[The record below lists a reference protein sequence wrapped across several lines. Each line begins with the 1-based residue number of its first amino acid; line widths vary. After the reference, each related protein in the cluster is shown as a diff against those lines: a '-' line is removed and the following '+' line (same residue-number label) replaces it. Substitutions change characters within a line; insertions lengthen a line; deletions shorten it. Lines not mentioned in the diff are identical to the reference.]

1 MPKPRQH
8 RVAAKL
14 RPPRMSHC
22 IPLCLEFGEEVPSPV
37 RARMF
42 YAFRVFAAIYG
53 HAVVENNRSGDSLN
67 CFYGAGVGNSG
78 ARRIPS
84 RYVLR
89 RPEDPAPKPQAATYA
104 KEEFNLF
111 HGRDQVSGNPDW
123 LAEIFEWL
131 SAAHE
136 MSVKARDAIGRIPYA
151 QTVFGRYGI
160 SPLRPHASLMMAWF
174 ENFISGGQLE
184 KVSEN
189 LPAAPSPLPAAR
201 HLVIASHDI
210 DFYFAGRWGSLVRVV
225 KNLGIAVL
233 LARSF
238 AFFKDN
244 AGQLL
249 QLARGRRVGDYLQE
263 LLRRSREDGFSSTFF
278 ILAEHQHRRDG
289 NYRLEQMVHRL
300 REIPAAGSAMAL
312 HGSYRSIVENSDL
325 PAEVE
330 TLAAATGE
338 RPRGSRQHW
347 LRFDHPAKLFSNI
360 EKAGLQYDS
369 SWGWAEQLGFR
380 HGAAFAFPPY
390 NFAAEAPYNFLL
402 IPLVIMDRGL
412 QVAHDRSAEASAE
425 LAESV
430 LAESRRWGWGG
441 VSVLWHNPVEPLSA
455 CHEVNEIFWQQ
466 VKAKER
472 HQERWLGAEKF
483 MELSLSRY
491 QQAGLLQGMGT
502 EQASGLPVELASGH
516 DGQRFEFEALPDRV
530 QAVQSQICN

>member
-1 MPKPRQH
+1 
-8 RVAAKL
+8 
-14 RPPRMSHC
+14 MSHC
-22 IPLCLEFGEEVPSPV
+22 IPRPLCLEFGDEVPSAV
-37 RARMF
+37 RARMS

-53 HAVVENNRSGDSLN
+53 HAVIEAKHDRSSGSLN
-67 CFYGAGVGNSG
+67 CFYGAGGGNAG
-78 ARRIPS
+78 ARRIAP
-84 RYVLR
+84 RYVPR
-89 RPEDPAPKPQAATYA
+89 RPEEPAPKPQAATYA
-104 KEEFNLF
+104 KQEFHLF

-123 LAEIFEWL
+123 LGEIFEWL

-136 MSVKARDAIGRIPYA
+136 MSVEARDAIGRIPYA
-151 QTVFGRYGI
+151 QAVFGSYGI

-174 ENFISGGQLE
+174 ENFIRGGPQLE
-184 KVSEN
+184 KQAEKVVED
-189 LPAAPSPLPAAR
+189 LPVAPSPLPAAC

-244 AGQLL
+244 AVQLL
-249 QLARGRRVGDYLQE
+249 QLARGRRVGDYLGE

-289 NYRLEQMVHRL
+289 NYRLEQMVQRL
-300 REIPAAGSAMAL
+300 REIPAAGSALAL

-325 PAEVE
+325 AAEVE
-330 TLAAATGE
+330 TLAASTGE

-412 QVAHDRSAEASAE
+412 QVAHDRSAEAPAK
-425 LAESV
+425 LAERV

-455 CHEVNEIFWQQ
+455 CSEVNEIFWQL

-472 HQERWLGAEKF
+472 HQERWLSAEKF

-491 QQAGLLQGMGT
+491 QQAGLLQEMGT
-502 EQASGLPVELASGH
+502 KPAAGLPHEWASGGN
-516 DGQRFEFEALPDRV
+516 GQRFEFDAQPDGIP
-530 QAVQSQICN
+530 AVQSQICN